1 VNALVVAAVVS
12 LQGPVDQG
20 TFVIRHDTVE
30 VARETFQLSTLR
42 IGPGESGWHLTARAR
57 YDHARP
63 VVVLGPTLDVS
74 SDSQPLSLDFEV
86 ADPRA
91 PLRIRGEQ
99 ARDRL
104 TLRYLARRGE
114 RAREVPLAG
123 PTVILDDSVFS
134 LYAFAAWR
142 GDRSPLDLTAVVPRA
157 ERREVLRVEDLGP
170 AMTTLNGTPAMLRHL
185 RLTGGANEIV
195 HLWLGADGLLRK
207 IEIPSRRVRVERV
220 PPA

>member
-1 VNALVVAAVVS
+1 MTALILAALAS
-12 LQGPVDQG
+12 LQGPLDQG
-20 TFVIRHDTVE
+20 TFVVRQDTVE

-42 IGPGESGWHLTARAR
+42 IGPGANGWHLAARTR
-57 YDHARP
+57 YDHTRP

-86 ADPRA
+86 SDPRA
-91 PLRIRGEQ
+91 PLRIRGER

-104 TLRYLARRGE
+104 TLRYLTRHGE

-123 PTVILDDSVFS
+123 PTVILDDSVFAPY
-134 LYAFAAWR
+134 LFAAWR
-142 GDRSPLDLTAVVPRA
+142 GDRRPLDLTAVVPRA

-185 RLTGGANEIV
+185 RLTGGANEVV
-195 HLWLGADGLLRK
+195 HLWLDANGLLNK
-207 IEIPSRRVRVERV
+207 IEIPSRRLRAERL